1 MTDATDRTRHRLLT
15 DLASNA
21 EQIAGLEVDLA
32 RMIAAAQTSNA
43 DDEHD
48 PEGATIAFERQ
59 QVSALLDQAKST
71 RARLERAVVL
81 LDDGEY
87 GRCERCGAAIPAE
100 RLAARPGTTT
110 CVVCAAAGTR

>member
-1 MTDATDRTRHRLLT
+1 MTDSPDRTRERLLA

-32 RMIAAAQTSNA
+32 RMIAAAQSSNA

-59 QVSALLDQAKST
+59 QVNALLEQSKST

-81 LDDGEY
+81 LDGGEY
-87 GRCERCGAAIPAE
+87 GRCEQCGAAIPAE
-100 RLAARPGTTT
+100 RLAARPGATT
-110 CVVCAAAGTR
+110 CVVCAAAGSR